1 MKSLVHSIWE
11 KICNKRKFQLLLLLF
26 LMIISGLSEVITL
39 ATLYPFL
46 TALTHPEKLLN
57 NQLIL
62 FLFEKFEFKDPRDLL
77 VPITISFGLSALIT
91 SLIRLGTLWSNY
103 RIAAYIG
110 SDLSN
115 EAFRKTLYQP
125 YMVHLSLNS
134 SEIISGATTNV
145 STTTAVIMFLLQ
157 MLTSSIVVTGLI
169 ISLFFINGFVALLT
183 LIIVGSSY
191 ILIAKGTKK
200 KLYLNSKIVA
210 QKLRTQIKCIQESLG
225 AIREVLLSGTQDLYI
240 NNYRSSDI
248 TLRLTDSQSQFLAS
262 FPRYG
267 LEGICMI
274 LISFLTIV
282 LIIFQ
287 KKESTELIS
296 ILGTLAL
303 GGQRMLPGIQQIYS
317 GWAAVKSNTQS
328 VRYVLDILDQ
338 EIPLSEKIEFNKQIG
353 KLEKIEFE
361 KVSFRYDQT
370 LPYIFKD
377 INLTIKKGESIGL
390 VGETGSGKSTL
401 IDLMMGLLK
410 PTSGQIKIN
419 GIDINMPENAS
430 YLRSWRSSI
439 AHVPQSIFLLDDT
452 IKVNIGL
459 GFNKENIDFKKIKK
473 AASKACIS
481 KYIEKLKNGYETY
494 VGERG
499 AKLSGGQLQRVGIA
513 RSIYK
518 EYKLLILDEATSA
531 LDNKTEEEVISNI
544 HGFNKTTFM
553 IAHRLSTLEK
563 CDRIIKLNYGIIQE
577 IS

>member
-1 MKSLVHSIWE
+1 MKDLVYSILK
-11 KICNKRKFQLLLLLF
+11 KISKKRKFQIFLLFF
-26 LMIISGLSEVITL
+26 LMILSGLAEVFTL

-62 FLFEKFEFKDPRDLL
+62 YLFESFEFNSPRDLL
-77 VPITISFGLSALIT
+77 IPITISFGLSALVT
-91 SLIRLGTLWSNY
+91 SLLRLGTLWSNY

-125 YMVHLSLNS
+125 YTVHLSRNS

-145 STTTAVIMFLLQ
+145 ATTTTIIMLLLQ
-157 MLTSSIVVTGLI
+157 MVTSTIVVTGLI

-183 LIIVGSSY
+183 LLIIGFSY
-191 ILIAKGTKK
+191 LLIARGTKK
-200 KLYLNSKIVA
+200 KLYINSKLIA
-210 QKLRTQIKCIQESLG
+210 QKIRHQIKCIQESLG

-240 NNYRSSDI
+240 NNYQSSDI
-248 TLRLTDSQSQFLAS
+248 TMRIADSQNQFLAS

-274 LISFLTIV
+274 LISLLTII
-282 LIIFQ
+282 LISFQ
-287 KKESTELIS
+287 KQESTELIS

-303 GGQRMLPGIQQIYS
+303 GGQRMLPGIQQVYS
-317 GWAAVKSNTQS
+317 GWAAVKGNTQS

-338 EIPLSEKIEFNKQIG
+338 EIPLSEKIEFNKQID

-361 KVSFRYDQT
+361 KVSFRYDET

-377 INLTIKKGESIGL
+377 IDLTIQKGESIGL
-390 VGETGSGKSTL
+390 VGQTGSGKSTF

-419 GIDINMPENAS
+419 GIDINKPENAS

-439 AHVPQSIFLLDDT
+439 AHVPQSIFLIDET
-452 IKVNIGL
+452 IKSNIGL
-459 GFNKENIDFKKIKK
+459 GFNKESIDFKKVKK

-481 KYIEKLKNGYETY
+481 KYIEELKDGYDTY

-499 AKLSGGQLQRVGIA
+499 VKLSGGQLQRVGIA
-513 RSIYK
+513 RSIYR
-518 EYKLLILDEATSA
+518 EHKLLILDEATSA
-531 LDNKTEEEVISNI
+531 LDNKTEKEVISNI
-544 HGFNKTTFM
+544 NDINKTTFM

-563 CDRIIKLNYGIIQE
+563 CDRIIKLNYGNLQE
-577 IS
+577 V